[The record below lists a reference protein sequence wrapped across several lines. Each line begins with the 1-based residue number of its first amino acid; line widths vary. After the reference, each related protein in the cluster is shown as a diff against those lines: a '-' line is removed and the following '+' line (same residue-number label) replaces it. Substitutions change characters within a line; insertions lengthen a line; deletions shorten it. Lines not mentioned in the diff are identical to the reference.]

1 MDFDV
6 ENSAG
11 ESLGSIH
18 DIMIDLATGNV
29 AYAVLSFGGFLGLGE
44 KLFAI
49 PWSKLVTSD
58 KDKTFILDVPKEK
71 LDAKR
76 GFDKDN
82 WPDFSDPAC
91 AKKVT
96 TIMAPSVIGKKG
108 LTLSCRG
115 SHQTRVRKQSVN
127 TFCYGFSASR
137 FPF

>member
-1 MDFDV
+1 MEHSRKTLSASTLMEFDV

-29 AYAVLSFGGFLGLGE
+29 AYAVLSFGGFMGFGE

-49 PWSKLVTSD
+49 PWSKLVPSD
-58 KDKTFILDVPKEK
+58 KDKTFILEVPKEK

-82 WPDFSDPAC
+82 WPDFSDPGLRQESYDYYG
-91 AKKVT
+91 AK
-96 TIMAPSVIGKKG
+96 
-108 LTLSCRG
+108 R
-115 SHQTRVRKQSVN
+115 
-127 TFCYGFSASR
+127 YW
-137 FPF
+137 